1 MSTMQVVHVGQTTN
15 QNSPINQMKDHNI
28 KTRVLEVTPAWAE
41 RKLAEL
47 QHLVEQGLFR
57 NRSINKSLVNAYASD
72 MARGRWGLSHQGIAF
87 DEDNRLIDG
96 QHRLWAVVKAGIPV
110 IMTVTTGVPASTNGG
125 FSMPTMD
132 IVDRGKN
139 RSIGQQLHI
148 AHGIASANQV
158 AAAVRNIAFV
168 YTNDS
173 NVRLSISQTLELLE
187 MHRISIQT
195 VFQITTHIRQR
206 VGPVLGPIA
215 VYHGTHPDKA
225 KQFAAQYL
233 LKEDLR
239 KGSPV
244 SALLRWI
251 EANPG
256 GGREH
261 TMKKLKVVSHCIHQY
276 HHNQDCQSADTK
288 DETLYWLAAQ
298 NKKHGEIIRAMLYPL
313 RKGN

>member
-1 MSTMQVVHVGQTTN
+1 
-15 QNSPINQMKDHNI
+15 MKDHNI
-28 KTRVLEVTPAWAE
+28 KIRVMEITPAWAE

-47 QHLVEQGLFR
+47 QHLVERGEFR
-57 NRSINKSLVNAYASD
+57 NRTINKTLVDSYASD
-72 MARGRWGLSHQGIAF
+72 MVRGRWGLSHQGIAF
-87 DEDNRLIDG
+87 DEDGRLLDG

-110 IMTVTTGVPASTNGG
+110 MMIVATGVPSSTNGG

-148 AHGIASANQV
+148 AHGIVGASQV
-158 AAAVRNIAFV
+158 AAVVRNIAFV
-168 YTNDS
+168 YSNDRH
-173 NVRLSISQTLELLE
+173 VKLSISQTLEILE
-187 MHRISIQT
+187 MHRVSIDAI
-195 VFQITTHIRQR
+195 FLLTTHTRQR
-206 VGPVLGPIA
+206 VGPVLGPVS
-215 VYHGTHPDKA
+215 VYHETHPDKA
-225 KQFAAQYL
+225 KQFAAQYF

-256 GGREH
+256 GGKDH
-261 TMKKLKVVSHCIHQY
+261 TFKKLKAVSHCIHQY
-276 HHNQDCQSADTK
+276 HHGLDCPAANTK
-288 DETLYWLAAQ
+288 DEALYWLAAL

-313 RKGN
+313 MK

>member
-1 MSTMQVVHVGQTTN
+1 
-15 QNSPINQMKDHNI
+15 MKDHNI

-47 QHLVEQGLFR
+47 QHLVEQGQFR
-57 NRSINKSLVNAYASD
+57 NRSINKSLVNSYASD

-148 AHGIASANQV
+148 AHGIASAPQV
-158 AAAVRNIAFV
+158 AAVIRNIA
-168 YTNDS
+168 YTYSNDYGIK
-173 NVRLSISQTLELLE
+173 LSISQTLEILELYRVSIDAIFLL
-187 MHRISIQT
+187 
-195 VFQITTHIRQR
+195 TTHTRQR
-206 VGPVLGPIA
+206 VGPVLGPIV
-215 VYHGTHPDKA
+215 VYHGTHPEKA
-225 KQFAAQYL
+225 KQFAAQL
-233 LKEDLR
+233 ISKEDLR

-244 SALLRWI
+244 SALLRWL

-256 GGREH
+256 GGKEH
-261 TMKKLKVVSHCIHQY
+261 VFKKLRAVSHCIHQY
-276 HHNQDCQSADTK
+276 HHDLDCASADTK
-288 DETLYWLAAQ
+288 EECLYWLAAQ
-298 NKKHGEIIRAMLYPL
+298 NKKHGELIRAMLYPL